1 MNHDDVCKTVSV
13 SQDDISNVAVGD
25 AATVYLTAYEGEPFE
40 ATITEVATSSNS
52 GSSIVR
58 YDVTARIT
66 GDSSKIYSGM
76 TGEVNIAGKSEED
89 TLYISNQAV
98 HMDGTRSF
106 VKVLKEDG
114 SIVETDIETGFSNG
128 NIVAVLSGLE
138 EGDTVLI
145 ESQVTE

>member
-1 MNHDDVCKTVSV
+1 M
-13 SQDDISNVAVGD
+13 
-25 AATVYLTAYEGEPFE
+25 P
-40 ATITEVATSSNS
+40 
-52 GSSIVR
+52 
-58 YDVTARIT
+58 AR
-66 GDSSKIYSGM
+66 
-76 TGEVNIAGKSEED
+76 AQED

-106 VKVLKEDG
+106 VKVLEEDG

-128 NIVAVLSGLE
+128 NTVAVVSGLE